1 MNPFEPADGVKGRAR
16 QLADLVESRQPGGEV
31 TYVEAM
37 GLLGCDLPAAQQ
49 AMNDARRILEDG
61 ALRSVRTQERFGWV
75 VMDAQANLDEI
86 ERRRRRASRATT
98 KAIRLVNATPR
109 EELPQMERQRLDF
122 LARSLQGARSL
133 YGRVSKPF
141 AQLQQ
146 DSKKVPELPFRK
158 DGAA

>member
-1 MNPFEPADGVKGRAR
+1 MNPFEPADGVKGRAH

-31 TYVEAM
+31 TYAEAM
-37 GLLGCDLPAAQQ
+37 DLLGCDLSAAQQ

-61 ALRSVRTQERFGWV
+61 GQRSVRTQERFGWV